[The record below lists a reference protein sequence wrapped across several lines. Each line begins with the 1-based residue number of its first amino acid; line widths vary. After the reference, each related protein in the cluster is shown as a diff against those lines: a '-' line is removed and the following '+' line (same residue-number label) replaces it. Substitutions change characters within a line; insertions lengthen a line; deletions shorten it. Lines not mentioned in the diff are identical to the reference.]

1 MDPWFANLSAQKH
14 LSCTEVLSLQHDGFI
29 VMQGAVPPRRL
40 VEASDVYD
48 HAVSAATLDDVK
60 VGSTTTRV
68 SDFVNRGA
76 AFDQFYISPPVLE
89 AACRIIQQPFKLSTM
104 HARTLRPGVPGQR
117 LHVDFASDC
126 RGWPMLGFIYM
137 IDEFTEDNGATRFIA
152 GSQGIETLPESFSS
166 VPACGPAG
174 SVIVF
179 NGSVWHGH
187 GPNETDQPRRSI
199 QGAYIRR
206 NEDSSATLSVQM
218 LPQTL
223 DRIDALA
230 KYLLNVNSSRRES

>member
-1 MDPWFANLSAQKH
+1 
-14 LSCTEVLSLQHDGFI
+14 
-29 VMQGAVPPRRL
+29 
-40 VEASDVYD
+40 
-48 HAVSAATLDDVK
+48 
-60 VGSTTTRV
+60 
-68 SDFVNRGA
+68 
-76 AFDQFYISPPVLE
+76 
-89 AACRIIQQPFKLSTM
+89 
-104 HARTLRPGVPGQR
+104 
-117 LHVDFASDC
+117 
-126 RGWPMLGFIYM
+126 MLGFIYM